1 MIRLAQIGAILT
13 ALGAWELVVRLKVVS
28 NRVLASPTEAFA
40 AMGVILA
47 DPRVVDSIWIT
58 AQELILATI
67 FAVPTG
73 VLLGFWVGESPRARQ
88 LLAPILYVGTA
99 VPKSLFLPLFIL
111 VLGIGMNQKVVFGVV
126 QAFFVVAVST
136 LVAVQGVPSGLTLVG
151 RALRASRGQMYL
163 KIYLPYMLPVI
174 LQGVRVGV
182 IYAAGGIL
190 FAEMYASRAGLG
202 LMINIWGSS
211 YDLPKMLA
219 GAMLAALGAI
229 AVNSALRYCE
239 DRVGRWRGAG
249 AS

>member
-1 MIRLAQIGAILT
+1 MIRFAQLGAIVA
-13 ALGAWELVVRLKVVS
+13 ALGIWELVVKLGLVS
-28 NRVLASPTEAFA
+28 NRVLAAPSEALA
-40 AMGVILA
+40 AMSVVLA
-47 DPRVVDSIWIT
+47 DPRVQEGIWVT
-58 AQELILATI
+58 TQELVLATL

-73 VLLGFWVGESPRARQ
+73 VALGFLVGESPTARRI
-88 LLAPILYVGTA
+88 LAPVLYIGTA

-136 LVAVQGVPSGLTLVG
+136 LIAVQGVPTGLTLVG
-151 RALRASRGQMYL
+151 QALRASKAQMYL

-190 FAEMYASRAGLG
+190 FAEMYASRGGLG
-202 LMINIWGSS
+202 RMINIWGAS

-219 GAMLAALGAI
+219 GAILAAVGAI
-229 AVNSALRYCE
+229 AVNTALRYCE
-239 DRVGRWRGAG
+239 GRVGRWRGAG
-249 AS
+249 AT

>member
-1 MIRLAQIGAILT
+1 MIRLAQIGSILA
-13 ALGAWELVVRLKVVS
+13 ALGLWELVVKVGGIS
-28 NRVLASPTEAFA
+28 NRVLAAPSEAFT
-40 AMGVILA
+40 AMAVILA
-47 DPRVVDSIWIT
+47 DPRVQEGIWIT
-58 AQELILATI
+58 TQELVLATV
-67 FAVPTG
+67 FAVPAG
-73 VLLGFWVGESPRARQ
+73 VVLGFLVGESVAARRV
-88 LLAPILYVGTA
+88 LAPVLYVGTA
-99 VPKSLFLPLFIL
+99 IPKSLFLPLFIL

-151 RALRASRGQMYL
+151 RALRASRAQMYF

-190 FAEMYASRAGLG
+190 FAEMYAARGGLG
-202 LMINIWGSS
+202 RMINIWGAS

-219 GAMLAALGAI
+219 GAILAAVGAI

-239 DRVGRWRGAG
+239 GRVGRWRGVG
-249 AS
+249 TS

>member
-1 MIRLAQIGAILT
+1 MIRLAQFGVI
-13 ALGAWELVVRLKVVS
+13 ALALVLWELVVKLGLVS
-28 NRVLASPTEAFA
+28 NRILAAPSEAFA
-40 AMGVILA
+40 ALQVVLA
-47 DPRVVDSIWIT
+47 DPRVLESIWIT
-58 AQELILATI
+58 TQELALATL

-73 VLLGFWVGESPRARQ
+73 VLLGFVVGESAAARRIF
-88 LLAPILYVGTA
+88 APVLYIGTA

-136 LVAVQGVPSGLTLVG
+136 LVAVQGVPTGLTLVG
-151 RALRASRGQMYL
+151 RALQASRSQMYF

-190 FAEMYASRAGLG
+190 FAEMYAARGGLG
-202 LMINIWGSS
+202 RMINIWGSS

-219 GAMLAALGAI
+219 GALLAGLGAI
-229 AVNSALRYCE
+229 AVNSALRICE

-249 AS
+249 AA